1 MIKSVSNLFPLLPS
15 EHQWSQNSALATT
28 YLENLECVHLLLY
41 ANHMWFSWVDLLF
54 CFIFMK
60 YKKKK
65 KKWKKCSVSSSVL
78 RLLLLQWGIRLEQSQ
93 LWTDETC
100 PVTSTR
106 VWSCQASSV
115 CAILKSS
122 GYSILR
128 VVVITS
134 HICRSLKVSCC
145 S

>member
-1 MIKSVSNLFPLLPS
+1 MKSEFSFSNHISREFRMCSSPS
-15 EHQWSQNSALATT
+15 LCKPYVILMSRLT
-28 YLENLECVHLLLY
+28 VLLY
-41 ANHMWFSWVDLLF
+41 FYE
-54 CFIFMK
+54 IQ
-60 YKKKK
+60 KKK